1 MADTKKNNAPAKS
14 IRKNDRFFLD
24 VTEMNNLGYGVGHLA
39 AGYREDGTV
48 VFVNGAVTG
57 ETVEVVAIK
66 VNKSYIVGKLHK
78 IVTPSPKRESVD
90 LCRAPLGCGGCIY
103 RAISYEY
110 EKELKREYVENC
122 FRREGLTDVPVL
134 PVLSTGR
141 VRGYR
146 NKGQY
151 PVARGKNGI
160 EAGFYAA
167 KSHRLV
173 PATDCALQPAIF
185 ASIVAF
191 LCDFATRHKISAYDE
206 ESGRGLLRHFYLRAG
221 EGTGEVLV
229 TVVVREANFPHGY
242 EMARELRK
250 RFPEVVGVL
259 LNVQPENTNV
269 VLGDRYILLEGSPV
283 LHDVLCGRRFS
294 IDPAAFWQVNHDG
307 AELLYGL
314 ARERAMLT
322 GKETLLDLYCGIGSI
337 GLSMADGVKELIG
350 IEIVPEA
357 VRCSKENAAENGIA
371 NASFYCGDASSAE
384 AFLSAAEAER
394 GAPIKADVVI
404 IDPPRKGTTRELI
417 DCIAARRIPRV
428 VYVSCGADTLARDCK
443 YFRECGYEI
452 GEVQPVDLFPRT
464 GHVESVVCL
473 TRKSGG

>member
-1 MADTKKNNAPAKS
+1 MANVQKNL
-14 IRKNDRFFLD
+14 RKNELFRVT
-24 VTEMNNLGYGVGHLA
+24 VTEMNNLGYGVGRLCG
-39 AGYREDGTV
+39 GYREDGTV

-57 ETVEVVAIK
+57 ETVEATAIK
-66 VNKSYIVGKLHK
+66 LNKSYIVGKLHK
-78 IVTPSPKRESVD
+78 IVTPSLMREKVD

-103 RAISYEY
+103 RPISYEY
-110 EKELKREYVENC
+110 EKELKREQVAGC
-122 FRREGLTDVPVL
+122 FRREGLSDVTVL
-134 PVLSTGR
+134 PVVGTDR

-151 PVARGKNGI
+151 PVAMGKNGV

-167 KSHRLV
+167 KSHRLI

-185 ASIVAF
+185 AQIVAF
-191 LCDFATRHKISAYDE
+191 LCDFATRHKIPAYNE
-206 ESGRGLLRHFYLRAG
+206 ETGKGLLRHFYLRIG

-229 TVVVREANFPHGY
+229 TVVVRDGNFPRGY
-242 EMARELRK
+242 EMAKELRK

-259 LNVQPENTNV
+259 LNIQPENTNV
-269 VLGDRYILLEGSPV
+269 VLGERYVTLDGESV
-283 LHDVLCGRRFS
+283 LHDRLCGLEFA

-314 ARERAMLT
+314 AAERAALT

-337 GLSMADGVKELIG
+337 GLTMADRAKELIG

-357 VRCSKENAAENGIA
+357 VRCAKENAERNGIT

-384 AFLSAAEAER
+384 AFLSAAEQER
-394 GAPIKADVVI
+394 EEQIRAAVVI

-417 DCIAARRIPRV
+417 DCIADRGIPRV
-428 VYVSCGADTLARDCK
+428 VYVSCGPDTLARDCK
-443 YFRECGYEI
+443 YFREKGYEI

-464 GHVESVVCL
+464 GHVESLVCL
-473 TRKSGG
+473 QRQTN